1 MRQPSSS
8 ASLERWEQAGE
19 SLPRG
24 SADAPSY
31 LTLLTRQRLLTSEE
45 EIELSTRARKGD
57 IRAKDRLVE
66 ANMRLV
72 INIAKAYRSTRVP
85 FEDLIQEGTIGLVMA
100 AERFDLSRGFCF
112 STFATLWIR
121 KAISFALDNKAK
133 AIRIP
138 AHVAEALRKLERVRA
153 LLAREQG
160 EEPTVEQIATR
171 LGVSTREVHAL
182 LQVGQEPISLD
193 MLVGEEEN
201 TTLASLL
208 HDPSAVDPQDV
219 VLNEER
225 QKEINQLLSILSPGE
240 LAIMCKGLGF
250 EKGGAQVLQESG
262 EKRHVSRE
270 RARQIEIQAL
280 RKLKTAAKRREIYCE
295 SRIAAGQDFVPV
307 RNEDRSQTVRHWP
320 PIRLP
325 SDMTKMFMQ
334 GAVL

>member
-24 SADAPSY
+24 NADAPSY
-31 LTLLTRQRLLTSEE
+31 LTHLTCQRLLTSEE

-57 IRAKDRLVE
+57 TRAKDRLVE

-72 INIAKAYRSTRVP
+72 INIAKTYRNARVP
-85 FEDLIQEGTIGLVMA
+85 FEDLIQEGAIGLIMA
-100 AERFDLSRGFCF
+100 AERFDPSRGYRF

-121 KAISFALDNKAK
+121 KAISDAIDDKAK

-153 LLAREQG
+153 LLTREQG
-160 EEPTVEQIATR
+160 EEPTLEQIAAR
-171 LGVSTREVHAL
+171 LGVPTKEVHTL
-182 LQVGQEPISLD
+182 LLAGQEPISLD

-208 HDPSAVDPQDV
+208 HDPSALDPQDV
-219 VLNEER
+219 VLSQER
-225 QKEINQLLSILSPGE
+225 QKELNQLLSILSPNE
-240 LAIMCKGLGF
+240 CAIMCKGLGF
-250 EKGGAQVLQESG
+250 EEGAAPVSPASG
-262 EKRHVSRE
+262 EKRRISRE

-280 RKLKTAAKRREIYCE
+280 RKLKTAARRREIY
-295 SRIAAGQDFVPV
+295 
-307 RNEDRSQTVRHWP
+307 T
-320 PIRLP
+320 
-325 SDMTKMFMQ
+325 
-334 GAVL
+334 